1 MQLLIRCQ
9 FVRCKPHTRKKWLEQ
24 TSWLSFYRSRAVSVP
39 EPPAGP
45 SHQCPWPRGHMCGPG
60 DVGKRLRSGP
70 SRAASLGWGRG
81 QETQVHTGNSRRSP
95 NSSCPELSGRASVL
109 SLLNKHVM
117 NLEVRAENCPRRKN
131 SHLAT
136 ESAPSLPRLV
146 PSLVLPEA
154 GAPPP
159 QDLGQAPRSDKG
171 AGDGDRRFRDS
182 ARWPR
187 RRSRRT
193 RRCGVR
199 WRGPRSERSPAARAG
214 AQGPGGRRPAGSPT
228 ERPFRAGTPAATPGL
243 TLARP
248 LPASR
253 GLDRSVAPRGR
264 PRRPRPAAVQ
274 RPSVPSGGRGGGVC
288 SHPRDHMVTL
298 GSQCSGR

>member
-1 MQLLIRCQ
+1 MRGCRGAGLVRLWGRAWDSRPSPSTWPPRLLPAASARGA
-9 FVRCKPHTRKKWLEQ
+9 RGGPG
-24 TSWLSFYRSRAVSVP
+24 RAPRAPSLHLHRDRGAHARAA
-39 EPPAGP
+39 EGGGRAGRGPAGP
-45 SHQCPWPRGHMCGPG
+45 APPRRRWGSGIRARGPARLRAAWASDPALIASPRRQPVRLRAQVPRG
-60 DVGKRLRSGP
+60 R
-70 SRAASLGWGRG
+70 RAG
-81 QETQVHTGNSRRSP
+81 Q
-95 NSSCPELSGRASVL
+95 
-109 SLLNKHVM
+109 
-117 NLEVRAENCPRRKN
+117 
-131 SHLAT
+131 
-136 ESAPSLPRLV
+136 
-146 PSLVLPEA
+146 A